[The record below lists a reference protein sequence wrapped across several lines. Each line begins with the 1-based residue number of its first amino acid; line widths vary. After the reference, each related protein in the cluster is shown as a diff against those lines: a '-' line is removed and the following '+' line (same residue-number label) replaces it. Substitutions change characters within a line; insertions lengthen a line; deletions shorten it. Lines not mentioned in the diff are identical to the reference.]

1 MVAENAVTDRT
12 LFKSRGGFFV
22 TGSTNTNMTGALD
35 RGMLVTGD
43 GLVGISTGLPGAALD
58 VVSTGTTMNQHAL
71 IFRASYSTKFSSMKV
86 TGVLYP
92 QVGASVPPSISVST
106 INATATTQYGG
117 INVTTNAFI
126 SGNLSIGTTV
136 QAAPLYIYS
145 PTNIGNAMIIS
156 TGSAAT
162 QQIMRVSTMG
172 VLYAAGGVTYGADL
186 AEMYPVGSGV
196 MKGDVVMLDA
206 GRAVGGVPALKKA
219 SSGKGRLFGVIS
231 SDPGMV
237 IGWKDMSKDNLSGY
251 APVALSG
258 RVPVRVCSEGGH
270 ISVGDYLSLSS
281 RPGYA
286 RKAAGGEDTI
296 GIALGASSKDEE
308 LILGFVLLGDGSLA
322 AEVRALKEFN
332 ARLGT
337 EIKEL
342 RGLITGRA
350 SEK

>member
-1 MVAENAVTDRT
+1 
-12 LFKSRGGFFV
+12 
-22 TGSTNTNMTGALD
+22 
-35 RGMLVTGD
+35 
-43 GLVGISTGLPGAALD
+43 
-58 VVSTGTTMNQHAL
+58 
-71 IFRASYSTKFSSMKV
+71 
-86 TGVLYP
+86 
-92 QVGASVPPSISVST
+92 
-106 INATATTQYGG
+106 
-117 INVTTNAFI
+117 
-126 SGNLSIGTTV
+126 
-136 QAAPLYIYS
+136 
-145 PTNIGNAMIIS
+145 
-156 TGSAAT
+156 
-162 QQIMRVSTMG
+162 
-172 VLYAAGGVTYGADL
+172 
-186 AEMYPVGSGV
+186 
-196 MKGDVVMLDA
+196 
-206 GRAVGGVPALKKA
+206 
-219 SSGKGRLFGVIS
+219 
-231 SDPGMV
+231 MV

-286 RKAAGGEDTI
+286 RKAAGGEETI